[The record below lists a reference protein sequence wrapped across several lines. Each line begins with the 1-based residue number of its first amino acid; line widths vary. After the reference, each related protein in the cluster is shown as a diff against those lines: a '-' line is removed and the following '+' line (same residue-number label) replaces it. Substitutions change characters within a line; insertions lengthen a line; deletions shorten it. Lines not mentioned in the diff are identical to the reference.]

1 MTTLKKRAHWIG
13 GTLIAFAGV
22 GLARLLAPTLPS
34 GFVPGATVA
43 GHLLALG
50 GLLFIAMG
58 TRVRKM

>member
-1 MTTLKKRAHWIG
+1 MTKSKKRLHWIG

-22 GLARLLAPTLPS
+22 AIARLLAPTLPP
-34 GFVPGATVA
+34 GIVPGATVA

-50 GLLFIAMG
+50 GLLFISMG